1 LNDLIAPRSTD
12 GSVSK
17 PFNHGQMAGFDKGGR
32 LRADDEMAGSESE
45 PTASEC
51 GIWLGG
57 LISYAKPVAADKN
70 DTGR

>member
-1 LNDLIAPRSTD
+1 LNGLIAPRSTD
-12 GSVSK
+12 SSDSK
-17 PFNHGQMAGFDKGGR
+17 PFDQGQMAGFDKGGR
-32 LRADDEMAGSESE
+32 LRADDEMAGRESE

-57 LISYAKPVAADKN
+57 LISYAKPAAADKN